1 MMQIATNKMPKKV
14 LFPELSY
21 LLVGI
26 LFSVHNE
33 IGPYAREKQYNDLI
47 EIKLK
52 ESKIPYKREFVIADS
67 GNILDF
73 LINNKIILETKSTRI
88 ITKEHYRQIQN
99 YLQVTGIK
107 LGILVNFSNRY
118 IKPIRVLRMDI

>member
-1 MMQIATNKMPKKV
+1 MIQMVTNKIHEKV

-21 LLVGI
+21 VLVGI
-26 LFSVHNE
+26 LFSTHNE

-52 ESKIPYKREFVIADS
+52 ESNIPYKREFKIAES

-73 LINNKIILETKSTRI
+73 LINDKIILETKTTRI

-99 YLQVTGIK
+99 YLQITGIK

>member
-1 MMQIATNKMPKKV
+1 MATNKIHEKV
-14 LFPELSY
+14 LYPELSY
-21 LLVGI
+21 ILVGI

-52 ESKIPYKREFVIADS
+52 ESKIPYKREFKISES

-73 LINNKIILETKSTRI
+73 LIDDKIILEAKSTRI

-99 YLQVTGIK
+99 YLQATGIR

-118 IKPIRVLRMDI
+118 VKPIRVLKQDI

>member
-1 MMQIATNKMPKKV
+1 MATNKIQEKV
-14 LFPELSY
+14 LYPELSY
-21 LLVGI
+21 ILVGV
-26 LFSVHNE
+26 LFSTHNE

-52 ESKIPYKREFVIADS
+52 ESKVPYKREFKIADS

-73 LINNKIILETKSTRI
+73 LIDNKIILETKATRI

-99 YLQVTGIK
+99 YLQATGIK
-107 LGILVNFSNRY
+107 LGILINFSNRY
-118 IKPIRVLRMDI
+118 VKPIRVLKMDL